1 MYRGSLALL
10 LLMSFSVMAYEEP
23 GFTIV
28 LEAEGYELRFYD
40 QRLVVQAISKNE
52 DNTFMKLFRYISGA
66 NSQSQK
72 IAMTIPVTQFSENS
86 NSYMQFYLPENFNED
101 TAPIP
106 EDTSLQIQ
114 TIESGYFAAIRY
126 SGRPNERNFLRYS
139 ELLKNALIEGGVTII
154 GPPIMA
160 TYNGPFTLPMFRR
173 NEALYQVEWQ
183 N

>member
-1 MYRGSLALL
+1 MYRGFLALL
-10 LLMSFSVMAYEEP
+10 LLVSFSVMAYEEP

-28 LEAEGYELRFYD
+28 LETESYEIRFYD
-40 QRLVVQAISKNE
+40 QRLVVQAVSENE
-52 DNTFMKLFRYISGA
+52 DNTFMKLFRYISGS

-72 IAMTIPVTQFSENS
+72 IAMTVPVTQFSENS
-86 NSYMQFYLPENFNED
+86 NSYMQFYLPETFNEE

-106 EDTSLQIQ
+106 EDDSLQIQ

-126 SGRPNERNFLRYS
+126 SGRPNERNFLRHA
-139 ELLKNALIEGGVTII
+139 ELLKNALIGGGVTII

-160 TYNGPFTLPMFRR
+160 TYNGPFTLPMLRR